1 MSGIVLSSSVRQN
14 LLSLQST
21 ADLLATTQSRLST
34 GKKVNS
40 ALDNPT
46 NFFTATALDN
56 RAGDIN
62 NLLDGIGNGV
72 QVLQAANTGITSL
85 QKLVDGAKS
94 VATQALQSTVGYSSK
109 SSVSVQINGATADNL
124 LGTGAPID
132 TTVQGTLAVNNNLT
146 SYAANS
152 ADGTPV
158 NATHQT
164 AYGNSLATLGTQ
176 INAATNNATVLSTAN
191 GGGLVAN
198 DSFKVNGKT
207 ITFAATGAATADA
220 GGNYTIGIDQTM
232 GDLLSTIDAIT
243 GNTGTG
249 GAVASSIDGTGHI
262 QLSTGLAANLDLTDG
277 TGVGAGTLAKLGL
290 SDTLQDVTRTGGTV
304 NSATPITTATKLSG
318 PQVAGGADA
327 LVGASTAFS
336 NSDVLVINGK
346 TISFNSGG
354 GTSGTVANNN
364 LSIDVTA
371 GTIGDILTAIN
382 QASGG
387 TASIGTGADAGKL
400 HILTSAT
407 QDVDFSG
414 SNAATLAKLGLNTLT
429 GDKVSRTPTA
439 GAVQITG
446 ATKLSGT
453 AAAASDALT
462 TAFKT
467 GDTITVNGQ
476 TITFVDNGAADDNHI
491 NVTDDVDTLLHKID
505 ALTGAAPNS
514 SSVSGGQVSLHTG
527 TAKDLTITSSNSAAM
542 AALGFAGP
550 VSKTRD
556 SGPSPLDG
564 LTLSIGSTG
573 GGTATSIIFGG
584 TGTGHVT
591 SLNDLNAE
599 LKGNN
604 LQATLAQDGTLT
616 ITTANDAAS
625 ATIGTISGT
634 AAVSGQLFFNKTPSE
649 PVVDA
654 SASSARDAL
663 VTQYNN
669 ILDQITTTAQ
679 DASFNGVNLLTGDTL
694 RLTFNETGKSTLSIS
709 GVNFNSAGLGLAALS
724 SGDFKDNDS
733 VQKVVSGL
741 TSASSTLRA
750 QASSFG
756 SNLSIVQ
763 IRQDFSKNLINV
775 LQTGSSNLTLADT
788 NEEAANSQALST
800 RQSIAVSALALANQS
815 QQSVLQLL
823 R

>member
-46 NFFTATALDN
+46 NFFTAAALDN
-56 RAGDIN
+56 RASDIN

-72 QVLQAANTGITSL
+72 QVLQAASTGITSL

-94 VATQALQSTVGYSSK
+94 VATQALQSTVGYSAK
-109 SSVSVQINGATADNL
+109 SSVSVQINGATASNL
-124 LGTGAPID
+124 LGTGAAID

-146 SYAANS
+146 SYSANS
-152 ADGTPV
+152 ADGTRV

-164 AYGNSLATLGTQ
+164 AYTNSLATLGTQ
-176 INAATNNATVLSTAN
+176 INAASDATSVLSTAA
-191 GGGLVAN
+191 GGALTAGAAF
-198 DSFKVNGKT
+198 SVNGKT
-207 ITFAATGAATADA
+207 ITFQATGAAAVD
-220 GGNYTIGIDQTM
+220 GSGNYTIGVDQTL
-232 GDLLSTIDAIT
+232 GDLLGAIDAIT

-249 GAVASSIDGTGHI
+249 GAVASSISGGAI
-262 QLSTGLAANLDLTDG
+262 QLSTGLAHDIDIEDG
-277 TGVGAGTLAKLGL
+277 TGGAAGTLAKLGL
-290 SDTLQDVTRTGGTV
+290 SATAQDVTRTSTT
-304 NSATPITTATKLSG
+304 NTTTPITAVTKLSG

-327 LVGASTAFS
+327 LVGAGAAFT

-346 TISFNSGG
+346 TIAFNNGG
-354 GTSGTVANNN
+354 GTSGSVANND
-364 LSIDVTA
+364 LSIDVST

-382 QASGG
+382 GASGA
-387 TASIGTGADAGKL
+387 TASIGTGADVGKI

-414 SNAATLAKLGLNTLT
+414 SNAATLAKLGLSGLT
-429 GDKVSRTPTA
+429 DNKVSRTPTA

-453 AAAASDALT
+453 AAALSDAIT
-462 TAFKT
+462 TGFQT
-467 GDTITVNGQ
+467 GDTITVNGK
-476 TITFVDNGAADDNHI
+476 TITFVDNGAADNNHI
-491 NVTDDVDTLLHKID
+491 NKDDSIDTLLHKID

-514 SSVSGGQVSLHTG
+514 SSVSGGQITLHTG
-527 TAKDLTITSSNSAAM
+527 TTSDLTITSSNTAAM

-550 VSKTRD
+550 ISKTRD
-556 SGPSPLDG
+556 HGPSPLDG
-564 LTLSIGSTG
+564 QTLSIGSTG
-573 GGTATSIIFGG
+573 GGTATSITFGG
-584 TGTGHVT
+584 TGPGHVT

-599 LKGNN
+599 LKSNN

-625 ATIGTISGT
+625 ATIGLISGT
-634 AAVSGQLFFNKTPSE
+634 AAVSGQLFFNKTPSD

-654 SASSARDAL
+654 SASAARDAL

-669 ILDQITTTAQ
+669 ILNQITTTAQ

-694 RLTFNETGKSTLSIS
+694 RLTFNETGKSTLAIS

-741 TSASSTLRA
+741 TNASSTLRA

>member
-46 NFFTATALDN
+46 NYFTAAALDN
-56 RAGDIN
+56 RASDIN

-109 SSVSVQINGATADNL
+109 SSVSVQINGATASNL
-124 LGTGAPID
+124 LGTGAAID

-146 SYAANS
+146 SYSANS
-152 ADGTPV
+152 ADGTRV

-164 AYGNSLATLGTQ
+164 AYTNTLAALGTQ
-176 INAATNNATVLSTAN
+176 INAASAPASVLSSAA
-191 GGGLVAN
+191 GGGLTAN
-198 DSFKVNGKT
+198 ASFSVNGKT
-207 ITFAATGAATADA
+207 ITFQATGAAAVD
-220 GGNYTIGIDQTM
+220 GSGNYTIGIDQTL
-232 GDLLSTIDAIT
+232 GDLLHTIDAIT

-249 GAVASSIDGTGHI
+249 GAVASSISGGAI
-262 QLSTGLAANLDLTDG
+262 QLSTGLANDINIEDG
-277 TGVGAGTLAKLGL
+277 TGAGVGTLAKLGL
-290 SDTLQDVTRTGGTV
+290 SATAQDVTRASTT
-304 NSATPITTATKLSG
+304 NTTTPITATTKLSG
-318 PQVAGGADA
+318 PQEAGGADA
-327 LVGASTAFS
+327 LVGGAAFT
-336 NSDVLVINGK
+336 NADVLVINGK
-346 TISFNSGG
+346 TIAFNSGG
-354 GTSGTVANNN
+354 GTTGSVANNN
-364 LSIDVTA
+364 LSIDVTD
-371 GTIGDILTAIN
+371 GNIGDILTAITD
-382 QASGG
+382 ASGAA
-387 TASIGTGADAGKL
+387 ASIGTGADVGKI

-407 QDVDFSG
+407 QDVDFAG
-414 SNAATLAKLGLNTLT
+414 SNAATLAKLGLSGLT
-429 GDKVSRTPTA
+429 DNKVSRTPTA

-453 AAAASDALT
+453 AAALSDAIT
-462 TAFKT
+462 TGFQT
-467 GDTITVNGQ
+467 GDTITINGQ
-476 TITFVDNGAADDNHI
+476 TITFVDNGAADNNHI
-491 NVTDDVDTLLHKID
+491 NKDDSIDTLLHKID
-505 ALTGAAPNS
+505 ALTGAPANS
-514 SSVSGGQVSLHTG
+514 SSVSGGQITLHTG
-527 TAKDLTITSSNSAAM
+527 ATSDLTITSSNTAAM

-550 VSKTRD
+550 ISKTRD
-556 SGPSPLDG
+556 HGPSPLDG
-564 LTLSIGSTG
+564 QTLSIASTG
-573 GGTATSIIFGG
+573 GGTATSITFGG
-584 TGTGHVT
+584 TGPGHVT

-599 LKGNN
+599 LKSNN

-625 ATIGTISGT
+625 ATIGLISGT
-634 AAVSGQLFFNKTPSE
+634 AAVSGQLFFNKTPSD

-654 SASSARDAL
+654 SASAARDDL
-663 VTQYNN
+663 VNQYNN

-724 SGDFKDNDS
+724 TGDFKDNDS

-741 TSASSTLRA
+741 TNASSTLRA